1 VVAVA
6 GGSEANVFGVADGLR
21 GDRSGDRQRGER
33 VVTPYYQDDAVTLY
47 LGNCCDLM
55 PLLDLTVD
63 HTITDPPYARDV
75 YLRVRGDDSTGGKS
89 PGNRGLTKPR
99 ALGAFGSAAVGN
111 VPRLQ
116 RLAAGDIGYI
126 NEMLPFVAAVLP
138 GITKRWAIVFSDA
151 ESTHMWR
158 AELER
163 FGMRYIR
170 TGAWVKPDAMPQMT
184 GDRPAVGFEP
194 CTIAHGNARPMRW
207 NGGGKQS
214 LWIHNI
220 AKGGARPDHPCPKPE
235 PLMCEL
241 VIQFTDP
248 GDMILDPFAGSGT
261 TLVAAKRLGRKA
273 IGIEINEQFA
283 EATAKR
289 LSQSAL
295 DLFQSGDAV
304 ARGGGDRQSLPARDK
319 SPLFSESA

>member
-1 VVAVA
+1 MA
-6 GGSEANVFGVADGLR
+6 
-21 GDRSGDRQRGER
+21 
-33 VVTPYYQDDAVTLY
+33 TPYYQDAAVTLY

-55 PLLDLTVD
+55 PALELSVD

-75 YLRVRGDDSTGGKS
+75 YLRVRGDDSKGGKS
-89 PGNRGLTKPR
+89 PGQRGLKKPR

-111 VPRLQ
+111 VPRLS

-138 GITKRWAIVFSDA
+138 GITKRWALVFSDV
-151 ESTHMWR
+151 ESTYMWR
-158 AELER
+158 QELER

-207 NGGGKQS
+207 NGGGRQAV
-214 LWIHNI
+214 WTHNI
-220 AKGGARPDHPCPKPE
+220 VKGAARPDHPCPKPE
-235 PLMCEL
+235 ALMCEL
-241 VIQFTDP
+241 VQQFTDP
-248 GDMILDPFAGSGT
+248 GELILDPFAGSGT
-261 TLVAAKRLGRKA
+261 TLLAAKRLGRRA

-283 EATAKR
+283 ETAARR
-289 LSQSAL
+289 LQQGSL
-295 DLFQSGDAV
+295 GLFEEAV
-304 ARGGGDRQSLPARDK
+304 AKQEEPIDGYGHGV
-319 SPLFSESA
+319 

>member
-1 VVAVA
+1 MRA
-6 GGSEANVFGVADGLR
+6 GEDLPDSTDRATASTDGDGSSGGLLGTGKVEPR
-21 GDRSGDRQRGER
+21 I
-33 VVTPYYQDDAVTLY
+33 YYQDEAVTLY

-55 PLLDLTVD
+55 PMLDLSVD

-75 YLRVRGDDSTGGKS
+75 YMRVRGRDSKDGKS
-89 PGNRGLTKPR
+89 PGPRGLKRQR

-116 RLAAGDIGYI
+116 KLAAGDIGYI

-138 GITKRWAIVFSDA
+138 GITKRWAVIFSDV

-158 AELER
+158 QELVR

-194 CTIAHGNARPMRW
+194 CTIAHGTARPMRW
-207 NGGGKQS
+207 NGGGHQAV
-214 LWIHNI
+214 WIHNI
-220 AKGGARPDHPCPKPE
+220 AKGDDRPDHPCPKPE

-241 VIQFTDP
+241 VVQFTDP
-248 GDMILDPFAGSGT
+248 GDLILDPFAGSGT
-261 TLVAAKRLGRKA
+261 TLLAAKRLGRRA
-273 IGIEINEQFA
+273 IGIEINEEYA
-283 EATAKR
+283 ELAAKR
-289 LSQSAL
+289 LQQSAL
-295 DLFQSGDAV
+295 GLFVAPEADMKTVALDLDGDPPV
-304 ARGGGDRQSLPARDK
+304 A
-319 SPLFSESA
+319 